1 MVGPMFDGRIY
12 RAAFVPF
19 LFVLVIVGFSLSG
32 QAAPLGSTL
41 APDAFNGPRAFAG
54 LQALVKRFPD
64 RRPGS
69 AGDNE
74 LAAYIA
80 AQLRGLSAAA
90 PSASAPSTPT
100 STAGTSTAGT
110 STAGTSAAGESAV
123 GTTTAAAAGGGFQ
136 VSTRQIQASTI
147 EGTRTLTTVI
157 AERPGS
163 TGSSPI
169 VIVAHRDAPARGSAA
184 QLSGTAALLELAR
197 VFSQSET
204 RRTIVLVSTSGGSA
218 GYAGAADFAAHDTPA
233 PDAAIVLGDLAGDVV
248 HKPFVLPFSSDTR
261 IAPEGLQRTLDGA
274 ISQEVG
280 TDSGAPS
287 PANQLA
293 HLALPLTTGE
303 EAPLNADG
311 TPAVLVQVSGER
323 GPSAS
328 DRVSAK
334 RLQNFG
340 KAVLSSIYALDEA
353 PNIAPSF
360 AARVSLGHKLL
371 PGWAVRLLA
380 LALLLPPLLL
390 GGDALARLR
399 RRREPVGRW
408 LTWTLTG
415 ALPFLVGALFAILL
429 GSLGIVAA
437 PAGQPAAA
445 ALSADGSILAATLAC
460 AFVLAL
466 ALLSWPALARRLALP
481 LRPSADGA
489 ALAVLLVLLAV
500 AALTWI
506 FNPFACLLLMPALHL
521 WLFAVGPGRRS
532 EPQARALAY
541 GAIALG
547 ALPPLLLALAY
558 ARELGLGAGG
568 LAESAMLALAG
579 GQLGPLSVLLWSAA
593 LGCLF
598 TVLLLAPAGAAPAAP
613 GAEDWPEVATRG
625 PASYAGPGSLGGT
638 ESALRR

>member
-1 MVGPMFDGRIY
+1 MFDGRIY

-19 LFVLVIVGFSLSG
+19 LFVLAIAGFSLSG
-32 QAAPLGSTL
+32 QASPLASTL

-64 RRPGS
+64 RQPGS

-80 AQLRGLSAAA
+80 AQLRGLGS
-90 PSASAPSTPT
+90 PSGTTGSGPSTPA
-100 STAGTSTAGT
+100 S
-110 STAGTSAAGESAV
+110 GESTSDTV
-123 GTTTAAAAGGGFQ
+123 AAAAAGGFQ
-136 VSTRQIQASTI
+136 VSTRQIQAATI

-163 TGSSPI
+163 TALSPI
-169 VIVAHRDAPARGSAA
+169 VIMAHRDAPESASAA

-197 VFSQSET
+197 VFAESET
-204 RRTIVLVSTSGGSA
+204 RRTIELVSTSGGSG
-218 GYAGAADFAAHDTPA
+218 GYAGATDFAKHNSQS
-233 PDAAIVLGDLAGDVV
+233 PDAAIVLGDLAGSVV
-248 HKPFVLPFSSDTR
+248 HKPFVLPFSSKPQ
-261 IAPEGLQRTLDGA
+261 IAPEALQRTLDGA
-274 ISQEVG
+274 ISQDVG
-280 TDSGAPS
+280 TDSGAPGLTG
-287 PANQLA
+287 QLA
-293 HLALPLTTGE
+293 QLALPLTTGE
-303 EAPLNADG
+303 EAPLNSAT
-311 TPAVLVQVSGER
+311 TPAVLVQVSGQR
-323 GPSAS
+323 GPTAS
-328 DRVSAK
+328 EKVSAN

-380 LALLLPPLLL
+380 LALLLPPLLV
-390 GGDALARLR
+390 GVDALARLR
-399 RRREPVGRW
+399 RRREPVRRW
-408 LTWTLTG
+408 VVWTLSG
-415 ALPFLVGALFAILL
+415 ALPFLASALFAVVL
-429 GSLGIVAA
+429 GALGIVAT
-437 PAGQPAAA
+437 PASQLSAG
-445 ALSADGSILAATLAC
+445 ALSADGSVVEATLAT

-466 ALLSWPALARRLALP
+466 ALLAWPALARRLALP

-489 ALAVLLVLLAV
+489 ALAVLLVLLVV
-500 AALTWI
+500 ALLTWI
-506 FNPFACLLLMPALHL
+506 FNPFACLLLIPALHL
-521 WLFAVGPGRRS
+521 WLVALGPGRRS

-547 ALPPLLLALAY
+547 ALPLLLLALAY
-558 ARELGLGAGG
+558 ARELGLGVGG
-568 LAESAMLALAG
+568 LAESTVLALAG
-579 GQLGPLSVLLWSAA
+579 GQLGPLGVLLWSVA

-598 TVLLLAPAGAAPAAP
+598 AVLLLAPAAETIAAP
-613 GAEDWPEVATRG
+613 GTGDWSEIATRG

>member
-1 MVGPMFDGRIY
+1 MGSMVGPMFDGRIY

-32 QAAPLGSTL
+32 QASPLGSTL

-54 LQALVKRFPD
+54 LQTLVKRFPD

-74 LAAYIA
+74 LAAYVA
-80 AQLRGLSAAA
+80 AQLRGLG
-90 PSASAPSTPT
+90 SASGTTGSGPSTPASGE
-100 STAGTSTAGT
+100 STAEAAS
-110 STAGTSAAGESAV
+110 GTSAV
-123 GTTTAAAAGGGFQ
+123 AAGGGFQ
-136 VSTRQIQASTI
+136 VSTRQIRAATI

-163 TGSSPI
+163 TGLSPI
-169 VIVAHRDAPARGSAA
+169 VIMAHHDASGSGSAA
-184 QLSGTAALLELAR
+184 QLSGTAALLELAH
-197 VFSQSET
+197 VFAESET
-204 RRTIVLVSTSGGSA
+204 RRTIVLVSSSGGSG
-218 GYAGAADFAAHDTPA
+218 GYAGAADFANHDSQA
-233 PDAAIVLGDLAGDVV
+233 PDAAIVLGDLAGSVV
-248 HKPFVLPFSSDTR
+248 HKPFVLPFSGKPQ
-261 IAPEGLQRTLDGA
+261 IAPEVLQRTLDGA
-274 ISQEVG
+274 ISQDVG
-280 TDSGAPS
+280 TDSGAPGL
-287 PANQLA
+287 AGQLA
-293 HLALPLTTGE
+293 HLALPLSTGE
-303 EAPLNADG
+303 EAPLNSAG

-323 GPSAS
+323 GPTAS
-328 DRVSAK
+328 EKVSAN

-380 LALLLPPLLL
+380 LALLLPPLLV
-390 GGDALARLR
+390 GVDALARLR
-399 RRREPVGRW
+399 RRREPVRRW
-408 LTWTLTG
+408 LVWTLSA
-415 ALPFLVGALFAILL
+415 ALPFLASALFAIVL
-429 GSLGIVAA
+429 GALGIVAA
-437 PAGQPAAA
+437 PAGQLSAG
-445 ALSADGSILAATLAC
+445 ALSADGSILAATLAT
-460 AFVLAL
+460 AFVLVL
-466 ALLSWPALARRLALP
+466 ALLAWPALARRLALP

-500 AALTWI
+500 ALLTWI
-506 FNPFACLLLMPALHL
+506 FNPFACLLLVPALHL
-521 WLFAVGPGRRS
+521 WLVAGGPGRRQ

-541 GAIALG
+541 GAIVLG
-547 ALPPLLLALAY
+547 ALPLLLPAIAY

-568 LAESAMLALAG
+568 LAESTVLAFAG
-579 GQLGPLSVLLWSAA
+579 GQFGPLSVLLWSVA

-598 TVLLLAPAGAAPAAP
+598 AVLLLAPATEPIAAP
-613 GAEDWPEVATRG
+613 GAGDWSEIATRG